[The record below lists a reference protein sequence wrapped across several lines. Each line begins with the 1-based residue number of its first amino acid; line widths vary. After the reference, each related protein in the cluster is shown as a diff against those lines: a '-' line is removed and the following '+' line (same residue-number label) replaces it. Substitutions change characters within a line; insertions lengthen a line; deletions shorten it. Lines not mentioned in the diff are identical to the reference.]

1 MSCDSDA
8 EGGDMRVLNTV
19 TRLAVALW
27 ITVLLNGAIVAAFD
41 HAATQARVGASVDRT
56 GNLT

>member
-1 MSCDSDA
+1 
-8 EGGDMRVLNTV
+8 MRVLNTV

-41 HAATQARVGASVDRT
+41 HAATQARVGTSVDRPV
-56 GNLT
+56 NLT